1 MPTIQ
6 SKIAKHAKKTENVN
20 NSWKKSQLKQTM
32 K

>member
-20 NSWKKSQLKQTM
+20 SWKKSQLK
-32 K
+32 KP